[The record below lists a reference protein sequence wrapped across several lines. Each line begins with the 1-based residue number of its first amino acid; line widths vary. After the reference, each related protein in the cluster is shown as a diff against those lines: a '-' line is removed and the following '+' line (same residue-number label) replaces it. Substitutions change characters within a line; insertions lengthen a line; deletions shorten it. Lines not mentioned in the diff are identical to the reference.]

1 MNPEL
6 LHEDQYLQILWD
18 SQTQIISIDW
28 KAATSNM
35 TDEDF
40 KAELTLFAQHVEDK
54 KAPSV
59 LIDVIKFGHHPG
71 EEVGAWR
78 GKNITSRYN
87 NAGVKRF
94 AFLLS
99 KDSEVPSMA
108 SQSEGEAFLTQS
120 FNSYEQAV
128 AWLTLRDSK

>member
-1 MNPEL
+1 MNPAL

-18 SQTQIISIDW
+18 SQTEIISIDW
-28 KAATSNM
+28 KAATSEM

-54 KAPSV
+54 KAPGI
-59 LIDVIKFGHHPG
+59 LIDVSKFRHCPS
-71 EEVGAWR
+71 EEVGEWR
-78 GKNITSRYN
+78 RKNISTRYN

-99 KDSEVPSMA
+99 KDSEVPPMT
-108 SQSEGEAFLTQS
+108 SQSSEGEAFLTRS
-120 FNSYEQAV
+120 FNNHEQAV
-128 AWLTLRDSK
+128 AWLAPRE